1 MKVKLYTQT
10 GKAKGT
16 VDLPDEIFDVPM
28 NADLLH
34 QAVRVATSRR
44 RRTLAHA
51 KDRSEVRG
59 GGRKPWR
66 QKGTGRARHGSIRSP
81 LWRGG
86 GVTFGPRN
94 DQHFARSLPQAMRR
108 KALAIALSAKA
119 REGEIAVLEKI
130 ELAEAKTKYMA
141 EVVKSIST
149 GVFGVD
155 TAKRKPTIL
164 VATARRDE
172 KLTRASRN
180 LPGLRERPAKDL
192 NVIDVLSS
200 RYLVFSK
207 DAIPF
212 FEDRMRVRREKPE
225 KTRTSVVKRTR
236 RVATKAR
243 QVEKSKAKSS
253 PSPGR
258 KGGQV
263 KAR

>member
-1 MKVKLYTQT
+1 MKVKLYTQA

-44 RRTLAHA
+44 RRTLAHT

-86 GVTFGPRN
+86 GVTFGPRS

-108 KALAIALSAKA
+108 KALAVALSAKA
-119 REGEIAVLEKI
+119 RDGEIAVLEKI
-130 ELAEAKTKYMA
+130 ELTEAKTKHMA
-141 EVVKSIST
+141 EVVESISK

-155 TAKRKPTIL
+155 AARRQPTML
-164 VATARRDE
+164 VATTQRDE
-172 KLTRASRN
+172 KLMRASRN
-180 LPGLRERPAKDL
+180 LSSLRQRPAKDL

-212 FEDRMRVRREKPE
+212 FKDRVRVREEEPE
-225 KTRTSVVKRTR
+225 KTKTSEVKRTR
-236 RVATKAR
+236 RVATKA
-243 QVEKSKAKSS
+243 QKSKKPKAKSS
-253 PSPGR
+253 PA
-258 KGGQV
+258 KQV
-263 KAR
+263 KAK